1 KEMGTSYSHF
11 LSQHIE
17 FPKSS
22 ASSDQNYCKLMMQHR
37 DLTHP
42 FCITSNTFI
51 QAPTNQ
57 VQGVCSSGGKWVCDN
72 IYNSIMCCT
81 QNIARFD
88 ITECQLT
95 SSFLGR
101 CKYRTTVLR
110 SGIRSVCLGGWG

>member
-1 KEMGTSYSHF
+1 MAPRGSHPALLLPLVLLTPGLAQLSEGTSYSHF

-72 IYNSIMCCT
+72 IYNS
-81 QNIARFD
+81 
-88 ITECQLT
+88 
-95 SSFLGR
+95 
-101 CKYRTTVLR
+101 
-110 SGIRSVCLGGWG
+110 